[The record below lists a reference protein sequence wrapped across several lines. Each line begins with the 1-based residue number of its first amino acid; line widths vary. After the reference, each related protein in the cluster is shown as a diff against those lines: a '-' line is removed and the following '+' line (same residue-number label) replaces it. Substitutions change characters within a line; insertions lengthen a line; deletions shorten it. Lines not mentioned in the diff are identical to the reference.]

1 MEELGVRGRVDAGL
15 RHTRTSLLN
24 CLELKEA
31 VMVVV
36 ENKEE
41 EEEKGGMGV
50 IAYACNSRSCPRH
63 FGHSVEP

>member
-1 MEELGVRGRVDAGL
+1 MEELGVRGRADAGL

-36 ENKEE
+36 VEE
-41 EEEKGGMGV
+41 EEGEEKGGMGV
-50 IAYACNSRSCPRH
+50 SAYACNSRSSPRH